1 MRMRLVWG
9 LGGLSGLALGAVL
22 WRRPEWLVDV
32 LAACR
37 PGCLYR
43 VRVRAPLIALT
54 FDDGPDPATT
64 PLILTEL
71 ARHDA
76 HATFF
81 LISNRV
87 AGREQVVRELVAQ
100 GHEVGNHLTRDE
112 PSICLAPA
120 AFEASLLEAHH
131 VLAPYGPAR
140 WVRPGSGWY
149 SRAMI
154 DTIERYG
161 YRCALGS
168 VYPADAALPWHRLA
182 IRYILRNARPGAI
195 VILHDCGARGRRTVQ
210 VLRAVLPRLRGQG
223 YQVVTL
229 SQLVDAATVNAERP

>member
-1 MRMRLVWG
+1 
-9 LGGLSGLALGAVL
+9 
-22 WRRPEWLVDV
+22 
-32 LAACR
+32 
-37 PGCLYR
+37 
-43 VRVRAPLIALT
+43 VREPIIALT

-64 PLILTEL
+64 PLILAEL

-81 LISNRV
+81 VISSRV
-87 AGREQVVRELVAQ
+87 AGCETVMRELVAQ
-100 GHEVGNHLTRDE
+100 GHELGNHLTRDQ

-120 AFEASLLEAHH
+120 AFEAALLEAHH
-131 VLAPYGPAR
+131 VLARYGPAR

-154 DTIERYG
+154 GTIQRHG

-210 VLRAVLPRLRGQG
+210 VLRAVLPRLREQG
-223 YQVVTL
+223 YRVVTL
-229 SQLVDAATVNAERP
+229 SQLVDAATPTAERWPSSHDDGAPVTNATGR